1 MYMNLTKLL
10 EDAMKVI
17 GYSPRKLDCSSNGND
32 TRNRVRCLSTREISY
47 GYHIIGHPIREP
59 SAMVKSTVPQTG
71 NCPSI
76 PGAAVEFMKGVT
88 LQDTIGRVFS

>member
-1 MYMNLTKLL
+1 MNLTKLL

-17 GYSPRKLDCSSNGND
+17 GYSPQKLDCSSNGND

-59 SAMVKSTVPQTG
+59 SAMVK
-71 NCPSI
+71 
-76 PGAAVEFMKGVT
+76 AVEFMKGVT
-88 LQDTIGRVFS
+88 LQDTIGSSRKNPAYRMI